1 MRTIAILNQKG
12 GCGKTT
18 TAINLAATLA
28 GKGFRVL
35 IVDMDPQ
42 SHCALGLSVPEQRI
56 ERGTAELLHAGLD
69 GSLGVADL
77 TWQVSRNLDLLPS
90 TMALATMEQRLASQP
105 DKDRRLSQ
113 VLSPVADRYDVC
125 VLDCPPSIGLL
136 TFNALRAADEVLIPV
151 ETGYFALQGSVRQA
165 RTIEMLIQRVGH
177 RVRFSILPT
186 MYDVRTKLARE
197 ILGEL
202 RKHFDEAVLPCVINF
217 NSKLKEAAAL
227 GQPITEYDPS
237 STGMKDFEEL
247 ANWLL
252 NHPPAKPEIM
262 PAADAEYNAPLGTA
276 DAPMHA
282 TPRAPGA
289 FAPGSPAATPADA
302 DPASQ
307 GSIPAPAAAPA
318 MSRAAELAE
327 RARGL
332 STRTAALS
340 ARLAKKYDEQVPPSP
355 SIREAEAPQVSER
368 VLGVSV
374 TKQGVLFVQPMAPGN
389 TCGSNGGQASDTVKN
404 LALAADFNDWNPSK
418 TPLIRNDALG
428 VWQAVVQ
435 LPPGRY
441 RYRLVQDGQ
450 WVQDPHNPHTETNP
464 FGELNNIVNV
474 PAVAIPERSPQPI
487 TPAQAPHAL
496 A

>member
-69 GSLGVADL
+69 GTLGVADL

-202 RKHFDEAVLPCVINF
+202 RKHFDDAVLPCVINF

-237 STGMKDFEEL
+237 STGMKDFEDL
-247 ANWLL
+247 AYWLL

-262 PAADAEYNAPLGTA
+262 PTA
-276 DAPMHA
+276 DADY
-282 TPRAPGA
+282 
-289 FAPGSPAATPADA
+289 AA
-302 DPASQ
+302 
-307 GSIPAPAAAPA
+307 
-318 MSRAAELAE
+318 
-327 RARGL
+327 
-332 STRTAALS
+332 
-340 ARLAKKYDEQVPPSP
+340 
-355 SIREAEAPQVSER
+355 
-368 VLGVSV
+368 
-374 TKQGVLFVQPMAPGN
+374 
-389 TCGSNGGQASDTVKN
+389 
-404 LALAADFNDWNPSK
+404 
-418 TPLIRNDALG
+418 
-428 VWQAVVQ
+428 
-435 LPPGRY
+435 
-441 RYRLVQDGQ
+441 
-450 WVQDPHNPHTETNP
+450 
-464 FGELNNIVNV
+464 
-474 PAVAIPERSPQPI
+474 
-487 TPAQAPHAL
+487 
-496 A
+496 

>member
-28 GKGFRVL
+28 GKGLRVL
-35 IVDMDPQ
+35 LVDMDPQ
-42 SHCALGLSVPEQRI
+42 SHCALGLSVPENRI
-56 ERGTAELLHAGLD
+56 ERGTAELLQAGLD
-69 GSLGVADL
+69 GTLGVPDL

-113 VLSPVADRYDVC
+113 VLAPMQDRYDAC

-202 RKHFDEAVLPCVINF
+202 KKHFATQVLPCVINF

-247 ANWLL
+247 AHWLL
-252 NHPPAKPEIM
+252 NHPPAKPEYVQPQAAETGSRAWDLEHVE
-262 PAADAEYNAPLGTA
+262 PAEATTGVGVDASSDVRLDPEPQAP
-276 DAPMHA
+276 D
-282 TPRAPGA
+282 PGR
-289 FAPGSPAATPADA
+289 
-302 DPASQ
+302 
-307 GSIPAPAAAPA
+307 APA

-332 STRTAALS
+332 TTRTAAIS
-340 ARLAKKYDEQVPPSP
+340 ARLDRKLESERLPTPAPRPEAAGLGVP
-355 SIREAEAPQVSER
+355 RVSEK
-368 VLGVSV
+368 VLGVQ
-374 TKQGVLFVQPMAPGN
+374 TTGQGTLFVQPFPADGPGS
-389 TCGSNGGQASDTVKN
+389 TN
-404 LALAADFNDWNPSK
+404 LALAGDFNDWNPSK
-418 TPLIRNDALG
+418 TPLIRNDAMG
-428 VWQAVVQ
+428 VWQAVLD
-435 LPPGRY
+435 LPPGKY
-441 RYRLVQDGQ
+441 RYRLVRDGQ
-450 WVQDPHNPHTETNP
+450 WVQDPHNPRTETNP
-464 FGELNNIVNV
+464 FGELNNVFEV
-474 PAVAIPERSPQPI
+474 TAQPTI
-487 TPAQAPHAL
+487 TPGLTAEASDRSAHAIG
-496 A
+496 

>member
-18 TAINLAATLA
+18 TAINLSATLA
-28 GKGFRVL
+28 GKGMRVL
-35 IVDMDPQ
+35 LVDMDPQ
-42 SHCALGLSVPEQRI
+42 SHCALGLSVPENRI
-56 ERGTAELLHAGLD
+56 ERGSAELLQAGLD
-69 GSLGVADL
+69 GTVGVPDL

-90 TMALATMEQRLASQP
+90 TMALATMEQRLANQP

-113 VLSPVADRYDVC
+113 VLAPVQDRYDACIV
-125 VLDCPPSIGLL
+125 DCPPSIGLL

-202 RKHFDEAVLPCVINF
+202 KKHFDDAVLPCVINF

-252 NHPPAKPEIM
+252 NHPPAKPEFVERAAVEPALGAANAPLHEAPLPPGTPLE
-262 PAADAEYNAPLGTA
+262 PAADQAEAP
-276 DAPMHA
+276 
-282 TPRAPGA
+282 
-289 FAPGSPAATPADA
+289 
-302 DPASQ
+302 
-307 GSIPAPAAAPA
+307 PAAAPA

-340 ARLAKKYDEQVPPSP
+340 ARLDRQVPQ
-355 SIREAEAPQVSER
+355 AESNPPAAASAPPRVAES
-368 VLGVSV
+368 VLGVRV
-374 TKQGVLFVQPMAPGN
+374 TGQGVLFVQPFPQAGPGSTN
-389 TCGSNGGQASDTVKN
+389 V
-404 LALAADFNDWNPSK
+404 ALAGDFNDWNPSK
-418 TPLIRNDALG
+418 TPLIRNEALG
-428 VWQAVVQ
+428 VWQAVVK
-435 LPPGRY
+435 LPPGKY
-441 RYRLVQDGQ
+441 RYRLVIDGQ
-450 WVQDPHNPHTETNP
+450 WIQDPHNPRTETNP
-464 FGELNNIVNV
+464 FGELNNVVDV
-474 PAVAIPERSPQPI
+474 PAVTVPPTVSTPT
-487 TPAQAPHAL
+487 TPASRSSPAPTAQASAPQAI